1 MSAVLLGQAHDKKY
15 LFLPKKSTYSCTNK
29 YLGEDVDLLGD
40 GGDLLGD
47 GGYLLGDGFFK
58 LRLKGVQLF
67 FLKYLGKPS
76 FVKKKIFCEITS

>member
-40 GGDLLGD
+40 GCDLLCGYLL
-47 GGYLLGDGFFK
+47 GGHLLGDGFFK
-58 LRLKGVQLF
+58 VRLKGVQLF
-67 FLKYLGKPS
+67 L
-76 FVKKKIFCEITS
+76 

>member
-40 GGDLLGD
+40 GCDLL

-58 LRLKGVQLF
+58 VRLKV
-67 FLKYLGKPS
+67 PW
-76 FVKKKIFCEITS
+76 